1 MGDGPLKPARSL
13 PLKVEGPRGDDMLL
27 ARRSFVGMIGSSS
40 SQTTFFILSAAAV
53 LLLLPAC
60 QKDDDK
66 PSASPTIAF
75 NSDSGYVFR
84 DDTVGTEDTLH
95 VDVTITKGDDR
106 IHTFKVLA
114 GFDGAVEATVD
125 SFHVTTETF
134 QFQKTIITRTFPG
147 TEKWTFWIQ
156 EHDGDVYR
164 RALTFLVE

>member
-1 MGDGPLKPARSL
+1 MNGNLFARAAHGILAVASL
-13 PLKVEGPRGDDMLL
+13 
-27 ARRSFVGMIGSSS
+27 
-40 SQTTFFILSAAAV
+40 

-60 QKDDDK
+60 QKEDDA
-66 PSASPTIAF
+66 PSVSPTIAF

-95 VDVTITKGDDR
+95 VEVTATSGDDR

-114 GFDGAVEATVD
+114 GFDGAAEITVD

-134 QFQKTIITRTFPG
+134 QFQKTIITRAVAG
-147 TEKWTFWIQ
+147 SEKWTFWIQ

>member
-1 MGDGPLKPARSL
+1 
-13 PLKVEGPRGDDMLL
+13 
-27 ARRSFVGMIGSSS
+27 MIGRSSLRTAFGIHS
-40 SQTTFFILSAAAV
+40 VAAV

-66 PSASPTIAF
+66 PSVSPTIAF
-75 NSDSGYVFR
+75 NSDSGFVFR

-106 IHTFKVLA
+106 IHTFKILA
-114 GFDGAVEATVD
+114 GFDGAAEATVD

-134 QFQKTIITRTFPG
+134 QFQKTIITRNVPG

-156 EHDGDVYR
+156 EHDGDIYR